1 VIEANTGGS
10 KYGISFDLECSLL
23 YYMNSPERKDPVVN
37 PVPLTVV
44 KPTVEIKLL
53 PAPPPKPL
61 ILMPPQPTGYIKA
74 REHHFF

>member
-1 VIEANTGGS
+1 
-10 KYGISFDLECSLL
+10 
-23 YYMNSPERKDPVVN
+23 MNSPERKDPVVN